1 MWLSFKTYGLMIISL
16 FSVFMY
22 IGFCT
27 FTLVPVVGFLS
38 LIHLPS
44 VYVSVECW
52 ICKWYFASSLLACRS
67 GCLFIVWI
75 IIVVTI
81 YSDYLFL
88 VKLCF
93 TALILYCLIVLF
105 LLHMHFKIFAYN
117 DHLVLLFSGKTYS
130 YGSRVSQFLELG
142 VSEFW

>member
-1 MWLSFKTYGLMIISL
+1 MQMILCIELISL
-16 FSVFMY
+16 HVQM
-22 IGFCT
+22 
-27 FTLVPVVGFLS
+27 
-38 LIHLPS
+38 
-44 VYVSVECW
+44 
-52 ICKWYFASSLLACRS
+52 
-67 GCLFIVWI
+67 FIPCVN
-75 IIVVTI
+75 VHCDTI
-81 YSDYLFL
+81 YSDCYCL
-88 VKLCF
+88 VKPCF